1 MFNKVLVMGR
11 LTADP
16 ELRQTPSN
24 VATCQFTVAVDRG
37 YKPAGEER
45 QADFIPVVVWRQTAE
60 FVAKYFSKGS
70 MIIVDGVL
78 RTRTYNDKR
87 YPEVRH
93 YVMEVQGDQVH
104 FGESK
109 KNSQSGSSASGD
121 NYPVPPPEPPSAQHS
136 SNGGNRSSGGGQPQ
150 IAESQPASLSIGNL
164 NEFEEILGDG
174 ELPF

>member
-37 YKPAGEER
+37 FKPAGEER

-78 RTRTYNDKR
+78 RTRSYNDKR

-104 FGESK
+104 FGETK
-109 KNSQSGSSASGD
+109 KNSQSNTGTSGGD
-121 NYPVPPPEPPSAQHS
+121 YPVPPPENRS
-136 SNGGNRSSGGGQPQ
+136 SNAGASAGNRSSYSQPQ
-150 IAESQPASLSIGNL
+150 LEESQPPALSIGNL